1 MAGSL
6 DILSNGMGIFAQSP
20 QDQAGRRRRVW
31 SCFRVGSGLASLLSR
46 VVLNVIVIEHVAHK
60 VTGLVIVIVIVIVI
74 VTTQKGQLSGHKVL
88 APDGVTFQWGV
99 CHVASQSQSPGGSQ
113 QSPHGSSAENGT

>member
-1 MAGSL
+1 M

-46 VVLNVIVIEHVAHK
+46 VVVNVIVIEHIAHK
-60 VTGLVIVIVIVIVI
+60 VTGLVIVIVIGIGA
-74 VTTQKGQLSGHKVL
+74 TQ
-88 APDGVTFQWGV
+88 
-99 CHVASQSQSPGGSQ
+99 GSE
-113 QSPHGSSAENGT
+113 GSCQGIKYLHPMG